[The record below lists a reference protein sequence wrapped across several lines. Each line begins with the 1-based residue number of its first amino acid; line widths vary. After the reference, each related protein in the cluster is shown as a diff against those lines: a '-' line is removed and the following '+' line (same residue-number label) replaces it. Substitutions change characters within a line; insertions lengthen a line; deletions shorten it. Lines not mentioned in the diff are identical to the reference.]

1 MTSRTRGVV
10 ALFAVA
16 LVALMIASVAAGPS
30 DVRIPVRDV
39 VSVILSH
46 IPGGGSHPVTFEGA
60 DAIVWEVRLPRVI
73 AASLVGALLALS
85 GVALQGMLMNP
96 LADPYTVGVSAG
108 AAVGAAIAEVTGLG
122 LALMGLGGVALAF
135 GTALAAVTLVYSL
148 ARVDGRVSVHTF
160 LLAGV
165 VVGTLLWSAIPLVMV
180 VAGKGQDL
188 QRIYFYLI
196 GTLQGA
202 DWTRTAILA
211 PFAVAAAVC
220 LRLWAAELNLMTMGE
235 ESALHLGVNTESLK
249 RRVLTVGSLATAAAV
264 SVAGIVGFVGL
275 VVPHGARRLVG
286 PDHRDLLPV
295 SALLGA
301 ALLVGADLVV
311 RAWLNDM
318 PVGVVTAVVGAPLF
332 CLLLRRRRAVAW

>member
-1 MTSRTRGVV
+1 MV
-10 ALFAVA
+10 AS
-16 LVALMIASVAAGPS
+16 IAAGPQ

-39 VSVILSH
+39 VNVLLSH
-46 IPGGGSHPVTFEGA
+46 IPGVGGRPVTFEGA
-60 DAIVWEVRLPRVI
+60 DAIVWEVRFPRVI

-108 AAVGAAIAEVTGLG
+108 AAVGAAIAEVTGISV
-122 LALMGLGGVALAF
+122 ALMGLGGVALAF
-135 GTALAAVTLVYSL
+135 AIALAAVMLVYSL
-148 ARVDGRVSVHTF
+148 ARVNGRVSVHTF

-180 VAGKGQDL
+180 LAGKGQDL

-202 DWTRTAILA
+202 DWTRAAILA
-211 PFAVAAAVC
+211 PFAVVAVVA

-249 RRVLTVGSLATAAAV
+249 RRVLVVGSLATAAAV

-286 PDHRDLLPV
+286 PDHRNLLPV

-301 ALLVGADLVV
+301 ALLVSSDLVV
-311 RAWLNDM
+311 RVWLNDM

-332 CLLLRRRRAVAW
+332 CLLLRRRKAVAW